1 VKALLFGASRS
12 IGDTAQGYAWGR
24 DQVLS
29 LLLARYDLVLTSGVR
44 GPEVW
49 MEREAFLW
57 GCHVVVF
64 HSDGRRVDSRGKGP
78 SRWLPDTLT
87 PTGTRLRDEALA
99 TAASKAVQAGWSVT
113 CVGLLDA
120 SDGERSGTAYRL
132 GLLEARGLTTHR
144 IFWGQAPV
152 AAEVAA

>member
-1 VKALLFGASRS
+1 MKALLFGASRS

-29 LLLARYDLVLTSGVR
+29 LLLARYDLVLTSGAR

-57 GCHVVVF
+57 GVPVVVF

-78 SRWLPDTLT
+78 GRWISENLKAT
-87 PTGTRLRDEALA
+87 TRGRDEALA
-99 TAASKAVQAGWSVT
+99 VAASKAVQAGRSVT
-113 CVGLLDA
+113 CVGLLDV

-132 GLLEARGLTTHR
+132 GLLEARGLTTHK

>member
-1 VKALLFGASRS
+1 MKALLFGASRS

-29 LLLARYDLVLTSGVR
+29 LLLARYDLVLTSGAR

-49 MEREAFLW
+49 MEHEALCW
-57 GCHVVVF
+57 GVPTVVF
-64 HSDGRRVDSRGKGP
+64 HADGRRVDSRGKGP
-78 SRWLPDTLT
+78 SRWISENLKATS
-87 PTGTRLRDEALA
+87 RLRDEALA
-99 TAASKAVQAGWSVT
+99 VAASKAVQAGWSVT

-120 SDGERSGTAYRL
+120 GAESERSGTAHRL
-132 GLLEARGLTTHR
+132 RVLEARGLTTHK
-144 IFWGQAPV
+144 IFWGHAPV